1 MIPPP
6 RLAVNGVENAL
17 RKRIKVARER
27 KRKKATQCAG
37 INRFGIENERLSL
50 RYQSP

>member
-27 KRKKATQCAG
+27 REKRERKKATQCAR
-37 INRFGIENERLSL
+37 INRFGIENEETTR
-50 RYQSP
+50 